1 MASVL
6 QKGRTSQILRRYRRS
21 LLLCLEHTHRSALE
35 NHVHRTTGPPSVNQS
50 EGWYNTHNEKN
61 CDEPARVLWNADTT
75 GLRARFR
82 QAVEAPWNPKLH
94 RRIVRVPSGSHDDQV
109 DAASGVSRVVARLRR
124 PEGAAVAAIIKT
136 TGWQQHSVR
145 GFVAGVA
152 HKKPK
157 LTSTSRD
164 GERIYRIVDAKQ
176 RKPKASVS
184 TTDQRAP

>member
-1 MASVL
+1 MQAEATFGELSNTNQL
-6 QKGRTSQILRRYRRS
+6 TPIMRRTVTNPLGSSGMRVQQD
-21 LLLCLEHTHRSALE
+21 CEHGFGKL
-35 NHVHRTTGPPSVNQS
+35 
-50 EGWYNTHNEKN
+50 
-61 CDEPARVLWNADTT
+61 
-75 GLRARFR
+75 
-82 QAVEAPWNPKLH
+82 VEAPWNPKLH

-176 RKPKASVS
+176 RKPKAARQYRYSRS
-184 TTDQRAP
+184 GSRWRR